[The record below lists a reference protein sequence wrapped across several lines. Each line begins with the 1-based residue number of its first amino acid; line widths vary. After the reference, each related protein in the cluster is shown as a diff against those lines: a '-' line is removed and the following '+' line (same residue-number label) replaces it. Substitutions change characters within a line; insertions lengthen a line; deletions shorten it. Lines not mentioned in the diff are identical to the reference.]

1 MIYTLVGSSKNT
13 ISFDCVTGATVNR
26 EATIT
31 EFPTE
36 QGSPVTDHI
45 FFSNIK
51 ITISGVVSDFNFYNP
66 LTNSA
71 GSNVYFDANGN
82 ILGGQA
88 DPTNNV
94 IAAIKNIYNNRE
106 LITVVITKED
116 GGQVESFENCLIGN
130 ISVDDKPDN
139 GDATTFNLSIQ
150 QIRTVTILTQNV
162 EKAPELLKTSA
173 QKQAEA
179 KAAEA
184 AAAKET
190 VTTQTKPALTEAQER
205 GKAVIDA
212 NTEKTSKAIQDADLA
227 RRTAENLEAGRS
239 P

>member
-1 MIYTLVGSSKNT
+1 MIYTLVDSSKNT

-71 GSNVYFDANGN
+71 GSNVYFDVNGN
-82 ILGGQA
+82 IVGGQA
-88 DPTNNV
+88 APTNNV
-94 IAAIKNIYNNRE
+94 IAAIKNIYNTRD
-106 LITVVITKED
+106 LITVIITKED
-116 GGQVESFENCLIGN
+116 GGRVESFDNCLIGN
-130 ISVDDKPDN
+130 ISIDDKPDN

-162 EKAPELLKTSA
+162 EKTPELLKTA
-173 QKQAEA
+173 AEKQAAA

-184 AAAKET
+184 AAAK
-190 VTTQTKPALTEAQER
+190 QTLPTKTEPDLTEDQKRNQAAIRAKLAGVDENIR
-205 GKAVIDA
+205 LKGIADA
-212 NTEKTSKAIQDADLA
+212 RAKEIEEL
-227 RRTAENLEAGRS
+227 
-239 P
+239 

>member
-1 MIYTLVGSSKNT
+1 MIYTIVDSSKNT

-36 QGSPVTDHI
+36 QGSPVTDHT

-71 GSNVYFDANGN
+71 GSNVYFDVNGN
-82 ILGGQA
+82 IVGGQA
-88 DPTNNV
+88 APTSNV
-94 IAAIKNIYNNRE
+94 IAAIKNIYNTRD
-106 LITVVITKED
+106 LITVIITKED

-130 ISVDDKPDN
+130 ISIDDKPDN
-139 GDATTFNLSIQ
+139 GDATTFNLAIQ

-162 EKAPELLKTSA
+162 EKTPELLKTA
-173 QKQAEA
+173 AEKQAAA
-179 KAAEA
+179 KSAEA
-184 AAAKET
+184 AAAK
-190 VTTQTKPALTEAQER
+190 QTLPTKTEPNLTEDQKR
-205 GKAVIDA
+205 NKAAIDA
-212 NTEKTSKAIQDADLA
+212 KLVGVD
-227 RRTAENLEAGRS
+227 ENLRKQRDIEAEIARLKGL
-239 P
+239 

>member
-1 MIYTLVGSSKNT
+1 MIYTIVDSSKNT

-71 GSNVYFDANGN
+71 GSNVYFDVNGN
-82 ILGGQA
+82 IVGGRA
-88 DPTNNV
+88 APTSNV
-94 IAAIKNIYNNRE
+94 IAAIKNIYNTRD
-106 LITVVITKED
+106 LITVIITKED

-130 ISVDDKPDN
+130 ISIDDKPDN

-162 EKAPELLKTSA
+162 EKTPELLKTSA

-184 AAAKET
+184 TQTPTSTEPTTRKPTAEEEAKRVEMENLDRAIRLADIDNQAKAAA
-190 VTTQTKPALTEAQER
+190 
-205 GKAVIDA
+205 
-212 NTEKTSKAIQDADLA
+212 LA
-227 RRTAENLEAGRS
+227 GI
-239 P
+239 

>member
-1 MIYTLVGSSKNT
+1 MIYTLVDSSKNT

-71 GSNVYFDANGN
+71 GSNVYFDVNGN
-82 ILGGQA
+82 IVGGQA
-88 DPTNNV
+88 TPTSNV
-94 IAAIKNIYNNRE
+94 IAAIKNIYNTRD
-106 LITVVITKED
+106 LITVIITKED

-130 ISVDDKPDN
+130 IGIDDKPDN

-162 EKAPELLKTSA
+162 EKTPELLKTAA

-184 AAAKET
+184 AASKQTLEPTKAPELTQEQKERQGRLEVLNADTSATILEIEKAKSVYTELT
-190 VTTQTKPALTEAQER
+190 GNKTQ
-205 GKAVIDA
+205 
-212 NTEKTSKAIQDADLA
+212 
-227 RRTAENLEAGRS
+227 
-239 P
+239 